1 MRATLPQFVEM
12 EAKHGSL
19 IHALKGTLAPRGPG
33 GVKPS
38 MFTSLKGGVGELVDK
53 LAASIGPDRVRTHTK
68 VKKVAPLPTGDA
80 RGRFAVELQGATLYA
95 DHVVLAVPAHAAL
108 EALRGLSD
116 ALTPLLSAMQYVST
130 GVVMMSFASGDVRYP
145 LDATGYIVPRVLGRP
160 ALAATGVTSKWA
172 HRAPARQVLI
182 RVFVGG
188 VGHEGLLEKDDAE
201 LVKIARAE
209 LSRTM
214 GIEAAPGMT
223 RIFRFMRASPQ
234 PLVGHPG
241 RMRQVR
247 ELLAS
252 TPGIHLVASGYDGVG
267 IPDCVRQAEA
277 TATAI
282 VRG

>member
-1 MRATLPQFVEM
+1 
-12 EAKHGSL
+12 
-19 IHALKGTLAPRGPG
+19 
-33 GVKPS
+33 
-38 MFTSLKGGVGELVDK
+38 
-53 LAASIGPDRVRTHTK
+53 
-68 VKKVAPLPTGDA
+68 
-80 RGRFAVELQGATLYA
+80 
-95 DHVVLAVPAHAAL
+95 
-108 EALRGLSD
+108 
-116 ALTPLLSAMQYVST
+116 
-130 GVVMMSFASGDVRYP
+130 
-145 LDATGYIVPRVLGRP
+145 
-160 ALAATGVTSKWA
+160 
-172 HRAPARQVLI
+172 
-182 RVFVGG
+182 
-188 VGHEGLLEKDDAE
+188 
-201 LVKIARAE
+201 
-209 LSRTM
+209 M